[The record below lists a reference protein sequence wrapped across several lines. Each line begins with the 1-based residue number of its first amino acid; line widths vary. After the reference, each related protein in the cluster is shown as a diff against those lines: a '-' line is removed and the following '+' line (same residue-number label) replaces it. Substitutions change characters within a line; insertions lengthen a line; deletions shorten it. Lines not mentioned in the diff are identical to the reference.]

1 MQKRKK
7 ALIITLMIVTII
19 ITILITFAVVYFT
32 TDIFKNG
39 QQAFIYA
46 MSKNVETFATLAN
59 TNTNIQEEFRKNY
72 SYNSTGTINGNIS
85 QENVNQ
91 NVTLKTTARRDKNSG
106 RYYADI
112 TLQNASQDIL
122 KYSYIND
129 NDIYA
134 IKCDDILPNYIGVR
148 NSNLKEYAKNM
159 GISEETVSNIPDQI
173 DFEVFKGAFNVT
185 KEEKEYLSSIYVNT
199 ISNSISKENFQKNGK
214 ENITVNNINCN
225 ASKYTLTLNGEEIKT
240 LLINLLNT
248 AETDETS
255 MNILAKL
262 QNALTTN
269 VNTTQINSNIENTIA
284 KIQNDEIIANTTF
297 VMELYYYK
305 GNTIKTIIDISSI
318 GKVTI
323 NTDKNTQNI
332 VFLIEK
338 YDDIGNINMTSQ
350 ITISKGNYNDNVVY
364 NLEIIPD
371 TLNINQNI
379 NIMAQF
385 GNTTESGYT
394 NSYEVTIQ
402 NSEKSSMNFQY
413 NVETIAS
420 ENVEEI
426 QEITDSNSI
435 IFNNYQIEQLVP
447 FITAY
452 MQQNSALINNK
463 LLSIDNTKVN

>member
-185 KEEKEYLSSIYVNT
+185 KEEKEHLNSIYVNT

-318 GKVTI
+318 GKVAI

-435 IFNNYQIEQLVP
+435 IFNNYQIERLVP

>member
-19 ITILITFAVVYFT
+19 ITILITFAVIYFT

-46 MSKNVETFATLAN
+46 ISKNMETFATLAN

-72 SYNSTGTINGNIS
+72 SYSSTGTINGNIN

-185 KEEKEYLSSIYVNT
+185 KEEKEHLSSIYTNT

-214 ENITVNNINCN
+214 ENITVNNISCN
-225 ASKYTLTLNGEEIKT
+225 ASKYTLKLNGEEIKT

-248 AETDETS
+248 AKTDEIS
-255 MNILAKL
+255 INILAKL

-269 VNTTQINSNIENTIA
+269 VDTTQINSNIENTIA

-305 GNTIKTIIDISSI
+305 GNTIKTVIDISNI

-350 ITISKGNYNDNVVY
+350 ITISKGNYNDNVVFKTIYDQLGYSDGDFLKGY
-364 NLEIIPD
+364 NTNNIIAKKNLKYGIISFKDGSIVEKFVYDDNNISKLKEII
-371 TLNINQNI
+371 
-379 NIMAQF
+379 
-385 GNTTESGYT
+385 
-394 NSYEVTIQ
+394 
-402 NSEKSSMNFQY
+402 
-413 NVETIAS
+413 
-420 ENVEEI
+420 
-426 QEITDSNSI
+426 
-435 IFNNYQIEQLVP
+435 
-447 FITAY
+447 
-452 MQQNSALINNK
+452 NK
-463 LLSIDNTKVN
+463 G

>member
-19 ITILITFAVVYFT
+19 ITILITFAVIYFT

-46 MSKNVETFATLAN
+46 ISKNMETFATLAN

-72 SYNSTGTINGNIS
+72 SYSSTGTINGNIN

-185 KEEKEYLSSIYVNT
+185 KEEKEHLSSIYTNT

-214 ENITVNNINCN
+214 ENITVNNISCN
-225 ASKYTLTLNGEEIKT
+225 ASKYTLKLNGEEIKT

-248 AETDETS
+248 AKTDEIS
-255 MNILAKL
+255 INILAKL

-269 VNTTQINSNIENTIA
+269 VDTTQINSNIENTIA

-305 GNTIKTIIDISSI
+305 GDTIKTVIDISNI

-394 NSYEVTIQ
+394 NSYEVAIQ

-413 NVETIAS
+413 NVETLAS

-435 IFNNYQIEQLVP
+435 IFNNYKIEQLVP

-463 LLSIDNTKVN
+463 LLSIDNTTVN

>member
-269 VNTTQINSNIENTIA
+269 VDTTQINSNIENTIA

-318 GKVTI
+318 GKVAI

-435 IFNNYQIEQLVP
+435 IFNNYQIERLVP

-463 LLSIDNTKVN
+463 LLSIDNTTVN

>member
-1 MQKRKK
+1 
-7 ALIITLMIVTII
+7 
-19 ITILITFAVVYFT
+19 
-32 TDIFKNG
+32 
-39 QQAFIYA
+39 
-46 MSKNVETFATLAN
+46 
-59 TNTNIQEEFRKNY
+59 
-72 SYNSTGTINGNIS
+72 
-85 QENVNQ
+85 
-91 NVTLKTTARRDKNSG
+91 
-106 RYYADI
+106 
-112 TLQNASQDIL
+112 
-122 KYSYIND
+122 
-129 NDIYA
+129 
-134 IKCDDILPNYIGVR
+134 
-148 NSNLKEYAKNM
+148 M

-185 KEEKEYLSSIYVNT
+185 KEEKEHLSSIYTNT

-214 ENITVNNINCN
+214 ENITVNNISCN
-225 ASKYTLTLNGEEIKT
+225 ASKYTLKLNGEEIKT

-248 AETDETS
+248 AKT
-255 MNILAKL
+255 KL

-269 VNTTQINSNIENTIA
+269 VDTTQINSNIENTIA

-305 GNTIKTIIDISSI
+305 GNTIKTVIDISNI

-394 NSYEVTIQ
+394 NSYEVAIQ

-413 NVETIAS
+413 NVETLAS

-435 IFNNYQIEQLVP
+435 IFNNYKIEQLVP

-463 LLSIDNTKVN
+463 LLSIDNTTVN

>member
-463 LLSIDNTKVN
+463 LLSIDNTTVN

>member
-185 KEEKEYLSSIYVNT
+185 KEEKEHLNSIYVNT

-318 GKVTI
+318 GKVAI

-435 IFNNYQIEQLVP
+435 IFNNYQIERLVP

-463 LLSIDNTKVN
+463 LLSIDNTTVN

>member
-122 KYSYIND
+122 KYSYI
-129 NDIYA
+129 
-134 IKCDDILPNYIGVR
+134 
-148 NSNLKEYAKNM
+148 KEYAKNM

-185 KEEKEYLSSIYVNT
+185 KEEKEHLSSIYVNT

-269 VNTTQINSNIENTIA
+269 VDTTQINSNIENTIA

-413 NVETIAS
+413 NVETLAS

-435 IFNNYQIEQLVP
+435 IFNNYKIEQLVP

-463 LLSIDNTKVN
+463 LLSIDSTTVN

>member
-19 ITILITFAVVYFT
+19 ITILITFAVIYFT

-46 MSKNVETFATLAN
+46 ISKNMETFATLAN

-72 SYNSTGTINGNIS
+72 SYSSTGTINGNIN

-173 DFEVFKGAFNVT
+173 DFEVFKGT
-185 KEEKEYLSSIYVNT
+185 KEEKEHLSSIYTNT

-214 ENITVNNINCN
+214 ENITVNNISCN
-225 ASKYTLTLNGEEIKT
+225 ASKYTLKLNGEEIKT

-248 AETDETS
+248 AKTDEIS
-255 MNILAKL
+255 INILAKL

-269 VNTTQINSNIENTIA
+269 VDTTQINSNIENTIA

-305 GNTIKTIIDISSI
+305 GNTIKTVIDISNI

-394 NSYEVTIQ
+394 NSYEVAIQ

-413 NVETIAS
+413 NVETLAS

-435 IFNNYQIEQLVP
+435 IFNNYKIEQLVP

-463 LLSIDNTKVN
+463 LLSIDNTTVN

>member
-1 MQKRKK
+1 M
-7 ALIITLMIVTII
+7 
-19 ITILITFAVVYFT
+19 
-32 TDIFKNG
+32 
-39 QQAFIYA
+39 
-46 MSKNVETFATLAN
+46 
-59 TNTNIQEEFRKNY
+59 
-72 SYNSTGTINGNIS
+72 
-85 QENVNQ
+85 
-91 NVTLKTTARRDKNSG
+91 
-106 RYYADI
+106 
-112 TLQNASQDIL
+112 
-122 KYSYIND
+122 
-129 NDIYA
+129 
-134 IKCDDILPNYIGVR
+134 
-148 NSNLKEYAKNM
+148 
-159 GISEETVSNIPDQI
+159 
-173 DFEVFKGAFNVT
+173 
-185 KEEKEYLSSIYVNT
+185 
-199 ISNSISKENFQKNGK
+199 
-214 ENITVNNINCN
+214 
-225 ASKYTLTLNGEEIKT
+225 
-240 LLINLLNT
+240 LNT

-269 VNTTQINSNIENTIA
+269 VDTTQINSNIENTIA

-413 NVETIAS
+413 NVETLAS

-435 IFNNYQIEQLVP
+435 IFNNYKIEQLVP

-463 LLSIDNTKVN
+463 LLSIDSTTVN

>member
-1 MQKRKK
+1 MQKEKK

-134 IKCDDILPNYIGVR
+134 IKCDDILPNYIGVK

-185 KEEKEYLSSIYVNT
+185 KEEKEHLSSIYVNT

-269 VNTTQINSNIENTIA
+269 VDTTQINSNIENTIA
-284 KIQNDEIIANTTF
+284 K
-297 VMELYYYK
+297 
-305 GNTIKTIIDISSI
+305 
-318 GKVTI
+318 
-323 NTDKNTQNI
+323 
-332 VFLIEK
+332 
-338 YDDIGNINMTSQ
+338 
-350 ITISKGNYNDNVVY
+350 
-364 NLEIIPD
+364 
-371 TLNINQNI
+371 
-379 NIMAQF
+379 
-385 GNTTESGYT
+385 
-394 NSYEVTIQ
+394 
-402 NSEKSSMNFQY
+402 
-413 NVETIAS
+413 
-420 ENVEEI
+420 
-426 QEITDSNSI
+426 
-435 IFNNYQIEQLVP
+435 
-447 FITAY
+447 
-452 MQQNSALINNK
+452 
-463 LLSIDNTKVN
+463 NTK

>member
-185 KEEKEYLSSIYVNT
+185 KEEKEHLNSIYVNT

-269 VNTTQINSNIENTIA
+269 VDTTQINSNIENTIA

-318 GKVTI
+318 GKVAI

-435 IFNNYQIEQLVP
+435 IFNNYQIERLVP

-463 LLSIDNTKVN
+463 LLSIDNTTVN

>member
-1 MQKRKK
+1 
-7 ALIITLMIVTII
+7 
-19 ITILITFAVVYFT
+19 
-32 TDIFKNG
+32 
-39 QQAFIYA
+39 
-46 MSKNVETFATLAN
+46 
-59 TNTNIQEEFRKNY
+59 
-72 SYNSTGTINGNIS
+72 
-85 QENVNQ
+85 
-91 NVTLKTTARRDKNSG
+91 
-106 RYYADI
+106 
-112 TLQNASQDIL
+112 
-122 KYSYIND
+122 
-129 NDIYA
+129 
-134 IKCDDILPNYIGVR
+134 
-148 NSNLKEYAKNM
+148 
-159 GISEETVSNIPDQI
+159 
-173 DFEVFKGAFNVT
+173 
-185 KEEKEYLSSIYVNT
+185 
-199 ISNSISKENFQKNGK
+199 
-214 ENITVNNINCN
+214 
-225 ASKYTLTLNGEEIKT
+225 
-240 LLINLLNT
+240 
-248 AETDETS
+248 
-255 MNILAKL
+255 
-262 QNALTTN
+262 
-269 VNTTQINSNIENTIA
+269 
-284 KIQNDEIIANTTF
+284 
-297 VMELYYYK
+297 MELYYYK

-413 NVETIAS
+413 NVETLAS

-435 IFNNYQIEQLVP
+435 IFNNYKIEQLVP

-463 LLSIDNTKVN
+463 LLSIDSTTVN